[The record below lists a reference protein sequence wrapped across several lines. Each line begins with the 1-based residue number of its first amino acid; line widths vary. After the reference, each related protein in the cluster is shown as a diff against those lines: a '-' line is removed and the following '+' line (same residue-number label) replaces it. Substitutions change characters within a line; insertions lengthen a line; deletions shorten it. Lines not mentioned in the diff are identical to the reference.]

1 MKKLR
6 SKIRSVFALIGA
18 VLLGWHLHGIGWP
31 WWAWLPAA
39 ILAAMTVYMAFVL
52 TWFAWRKL
60 TYRAVAR
67 RMKRRNLAENASSE
81 D

>member
-6 SKIRSVFALIGA
+6 FVIRSVCALVGA
-18 VLLGWHLHGIGWP
+18 IALSWYLHTIGWP

-39 ILAAMTVYMAFVL
+39 ILGAMTVYMTFVL
-52 TWFAWRKL
+52 GWFAWRKL
-60 TYRAVAR
+60 TYEAVAR
-67 RMKRRNLAENASSE
+67 ERKRRNREAA

>member
-1 MKKLR
+1 M
-6 SKIRSVFALIGA
+6 RSVFALVGA
-18 VLLGWHLHGIGWP
+18 VLIGWYLHGIGWP

-39 ILAAMTVYMAFVL
+39 ILGAMTAYMVFSL

-60 TYRAVAR
+60 TYEAVAR
-67 RMKRRNLAENASSE
+67 EMKRRNRAKDAATE